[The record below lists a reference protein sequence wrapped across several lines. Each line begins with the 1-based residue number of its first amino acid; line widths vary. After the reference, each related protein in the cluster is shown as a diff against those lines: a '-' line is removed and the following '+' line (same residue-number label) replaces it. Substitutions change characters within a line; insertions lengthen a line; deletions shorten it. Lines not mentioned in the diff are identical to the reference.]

1 MFWTFRTPSFF
12 IQSKMEKALKEKYE
26 LLKEKAFTIIYGR
39 DTVAGKLFDLILL
52 GFILLS
58 VFLTIFESI
67 KTVDKHIHTLLVV
80 LEWMIT
86 IFFTIE
92 YILRIIC
99 NPKWKRY
106 IFSFYG
112 IIDLISILPV
122 YLSFFVVESKFLS
135 IIRILRLLRIF
146 RILDLVQFTQQ
157 ANQLRKALKNS
168 QTKILVFI
176 YFVLVLSV
184 ILGALMYMI
193 EPHDKAFTSIPR
205 SIYWCIVTL
214 TTVGYGDVVPTTTF
228 GQIMASII
236 MILGY
241 GIIAVPTGIVTSE
254 YSRFLYPMM
263 PYIAI
268 NVGQNND
275 SFSPFIL
282 QISLTKGLHF
292 YKFAICTIF
301 GHQGGV
307 ISLFYDF
314 SFFHHHNNIGIL
326 NCRKTVC
333 NNYRS
338 TIQHHFF

>member
-1 MFWTFRTPSFF
+1 M
-12 IQSKMEKALKEKYE
+12 KELLAKYK
-26 LLKEKAFTIIYGR
+26 LLIAPKYKCLKEKAFSIIYGR

-52 GFILLS
+52 GFILIS
-58 VFLTIFESI
+58 AFLAIFESI
-67 KTVDKHIHTLLVV
+67 ETIDHHIHTLLVV

-86 IFFTIE
+86 IFFSIE
-92 YILRIIC
+92 YALRIVC
-99 NPKWKRY
+99 TPNWKRY

-112 IIDLISILPV
+112 IIDLISILPF
-122 YLSFFVVESKFLS
+122 YLSFFVVESKVLS

-157 ANQLRKALKNS
+157 ANQLKKALKNS

-254 YSRFLYPMM
+254 YSRTYRKKEPHKSDISHKMPQDIGYPHSHTHGHCKYCNTYPLPDGALYCPQCG
-263 PYIAI
+263 AK
-268 NVGQNND
+268 Q
-275 SFSPFIL
+275 
-282 QISLTKGLHF
+282 
-292 YKFAICTIF
+292 
-301 GHQGGV
+301 
-307 ISLFYDF
+307 
-314 SFFHHHNNIGIL
+314 
-326 NCRKTVC
+326 
-333 NNYRS
+333 
-338 TIQHHFF
+338 

>member
-12 IQSKMEKALKEKYE
+12 IQSKMKKALKEKYE

-67 KTVDKHIHTLLVV
+67 KTVDKHIHTLLVI

-122 YLSFFVVESKFLS
+122 YLSFFVAESKFLS

-176 YFVLVLSV
+176 YFVLVLCV
-184 ILGALMYMI
+184 ILGAFMYMI

-254 YSRFLYPMM
+254 YSRFYRKKEEQKPHYSHRTAPTKYSHSHTHGYCRHCGTYPLPDDALYCHKCG
-263 PYIAI
+263 AK
-268 NVGQNND
+268 Q
-275 SFSPFIL
+275 
-282 QISLTKGLHF
+282 
-292 YKFAICTIF
+292 
-301 GHQGGV
+301 
-307 ISLFYDF
+307 
-314 SFFHHHNNIGIL
+314 
-326 NCRKTVC
+326 
-333 NNYRS
+333 
-338 TIQHHFF
+338 

>member
-1 MFWTFRTPSFF
+1 MKELLAKYKRL
-12 IQSKMEKALKEKYE
+12 IASKYK
-26 LLKEKAFTIIYGR
+26 LLKERAFVIIYGR

-52 GFILLS
+52 GFILISAFLS
-58 VFLTIFESI
+58 IFESI
-67 KTVDKHIHTLLVV
+67 KTIDHHIHTLLVV

-86 IFFTIE
+86 IFFSIE
-92 YILRIIC
+92 YALRIVC
-99 NPKWKRY
+99 TPNWRRY

-112 IIDLISILPV
+112 IIDLISILPF
-122 YLSFFVVESKFLS
+122 YLSFFAVESKVLS

-157 ANQLRKALKNS
+157 ANQLKKALKNS

-214 TTVGYGDVVPTTTF
+214 TTVGYGDVVPTTPF

-254 YSRFLYPMM
+254 YSRTYRKKKKL
-263 PYIAI
+263 I
-268 NVGQNND
+268 
-275 SFSPFIL
+275 SP
-282 QISLTKGLHF
+282 ISLTRCHK
-292 YKFAICTIF
+292 I
-301 GHQGGV
+301 
-307 ISLFYDF
+307 
-314 SFFHHHNNIGIL
+314 
-326 NCRKTVC
+326 
-333 NNYRS
+333 
-338 TIQHHFF
+338 

>member
-1 MFWTFRTPSFF
+1 MKKLLA
-12 IQSKMEKALKEKYE
+12 SKYR
-26 LLKEKAFTIIYGR
+26 LLKVRGYAIIYGR

-58 VFLTIFESI
+58 AFLAIFESI
-67 KTVDKHIHTLLVV
+67 QIIDEHIHTLLVV
-80 LEWMIT
+80 LEWIIT
-86 IFFTIE
+86 VFFSIE
-92 YILRIIC
+92 YALRIIC
-99 NPKWKRY
+99 TPNWRWY

-112 IIDLISILPV
+112 VIDLISILPV
-122 YLSFFVVESKFLS
+122 YLSFFVQGSKFLS

-157 ANQLRKALKNS
+157 ANQLKRALKNS

-184 ILGALMYMI
+184 ILGALMYVI

-214 TTVGYGDVVPTTTF
+214 TTVGYGDVVPTTAF

-254 YSRFLYPMM
+254 YSRTYKKKENPK
-263 PYIAI
+263 PQIASTS
-268 NVGQNND
+268 D
-275 SFSPFIL
+275 KAPPADYSFSH
-282 QISLTKGLHF
+282 SHTH
-292 YKFAICTIF
+292 
-301 GHQGGV
+301 GH
-307 ISLFYDF
+307 
-314 SFFHHHNNIGIL
+314 
-326 NCRKTVC
+326 CRGCGAYPLPDGALYCPQCGRK
-333 NNYRS
+333 
-338 TIQHHFF
+338 Q

>member
-1 MFWTFRTPSFF
+1 MKELLAKYKRL
-12 IQSKMEKALKEKYE
+12 IASKYKFLKER
-26 LLKEKAFTIIYGR
+26 AFVIIYGR

-52 GFILLS
+52 GFILIS
-58 VFLTIFESI
+58 AFLAIFESI
-67 KTVDKHIHTLLVV
+67 KTIDHHIHTLLVV

-86 IFFTIE
+86 IFFSIE
-92 YILRIIC
+92 YALRIVC
-99 NPKWKRY
+99 TPNWRRY

-112 IIDLISILPV
+112 IIDLISILPF
-122 YLSFFVVESKFLS
+122 YLSFFAVESKVLS

-157 ANQLRKALKNS
+157 ANQLKKALKNS

-254 YSRFLYPMM
+254 YSRIYRKKEPHKSDISHKIPQDIGYPHSHTHGHCKYCNTYPLPDGALYCPQCG
-263 PYIAI
+263 AK
-268 NVGQNND
+268 Q
-275 SFSPFIL
+275 
-282 QISLTKGLHF
+282 
-292 YKFAICTIF
+292 
-301 GHQGGV
+301 
-307 ISLFYDF
+307 
-314 SFFHHHNNIGIL
+314 
-326 NCRKTVC
+326 
-333 NNYRS
+333 
-338 TIQHHFF
+338 

>member
-1 MFWTFRTPSFF
+1 MKELLAKYKRL
-12 IQSKMEKALKEKYE
+12 IASKYK
-26 LLKEKAFTIIYGR
+26 LLKERAFTIIYGR

-52 GFILLS
+52 GFILIS
-58 VFLTIFESI
+58 TFLAIFESI
-67 KTVDKHIHTLLVV
+67 KTIDHHIHTLLVV

-86 IFFTIE
+86 IFFSIE
-92 YILRIIC
+92 YALRIVC
-99 NPKWKRY
+99 TPNWRRY

-112 IIDLISILPV
+112 IIDLISILPF
-122 YLSFFVVESKFLS
+122 YLSFFAVESKVLS

-157 ANQLRKALKNS
+157 ANQLKKALKNS

-214 TTVGYGDVVPTTTF
+214 TTVGYGDVVPTTSF

-254 YSRFLYPMM
+254 YSRTYRKKEPHKSDISHKMPQDIGYPHSHTHGHCKYCNTYPLPNGALYCPQCG
-263 PYIAI
+263 AK
-268 NVGQNND
+268 Q
-275 SFSPFIL
+275 
-282 QISLTKGLHF
+282 
-292 YKFAICTIF
+292 
-301 GHQGGV
+301 
-307 ISLFYDF
+307 
-314 SFFHHHNNIGIL
+314 
-326 NCRKTVC
+326 
-333 NNYRS
+333 
-338 TIQHHFF
+338 

>member
-1 MFWTFRTPSFF
+1 M
-12 IQSKMEKALKEKYE
+12 KKALKEKYE

-67 KTVDKHIHTLLVV
+67 KTVDKHIHTLLVI

-135 IIRILRLLRIF
+135 IIRI
-146 RILDLVQFTQQ
+146 QQ

-214 TTVGYGDVVPTTTF
+214 TTVGYGDVVPTSTF

-254 YSRFLYPMM
+254 YSRFYRKKEEQKPHYSHRTPPTKYSHSHTHGYCRHCGTYPLPDDALYCHKCG
-263 PYIAI
+263 AK
-268 NVGQNND
+268 Q
-275 SFSPFIL
+275 
-282 QISLTKGLHF
+282 
-292 YKFAICTIF
+292 
-301 GHQGGV
+301 
-307 ISLFYDF
+307 
-314 SFFHHHNNIGIL
+314 
-326 NCRKTVC
+326 
-333 NNYRS
+333 
-338 TIQHHFF
+338 

>member
-1 MFWTFRTPSFF
+1 MKELLAKYKPLIAAKYKR
-12 IQSKMEKALKEKYE
+12 LKER
-26 LLKEKAFTIIYGR
+26 AFAIIYGR

-52 GFILLS
+52 GFILIS
-58 VFLTIFESI
+58 AFLAIFESI
-67 KTVDKHIHTLLVV
+67 KTIDHHIHTLLIV

-86 IFFTIE
+86 IFFSIE
-92 YILRIIC
+92 YALRIVC
-99 NPKWKRY
+99 TPNWKRY

-112 IIDLISILPV
+112 IIDLISILPF
-122 YLSFFVVESKFLS
+122 YLSFFAVESKVLS

-157 ANQLRKALKNS
+157 ANQLKKALKNS

-176 YFVLVLSV
+176 YFVLVLCV

-254 YSRFLYPMM
+254 YSRAYRKKEPHKSHISHKAPPQDISFPHSHTHGHCRYCGAYPLPDGALYCPQCG
-263 PYIAI
+263 AK
-268 NVGQNND
+268 Q
-275 SFSPFIL
+275 
-282 QISLTKGLHF
+282 
-292 YKFAICTIF
+292 
-301 GHQGGV
+301 
-307 ISLFYDF
+307 
-314 SFFHHHNNIGIL
+314 
-326 NCRKTVC
+326 
-333 NNYRS
+333 
-338 TIQHHFF
+338 

>member
-1 MFWTFRTPSFF
+1 M
-12 IQSKMEKALKEKYE
+12 KKVLKEKYE

-52 GFILLS
+52 GFILVS
-58 VFLTIFESI
+58 VFLAIFESI

-99 NPKWKRY
+99 TPKWKRY

-176 YFVLVLSV
+176 YFVLVLCV

-241 GIIAVPTGIVTSE
+241 GIIAVPTGIVPSE
-254 YSRFLYPMM
+254 YSRFYRKKEEQKPHYSHRTAPTKYSHSHTHGYCRHCGTYPLPDDALYCHKCG
-263 PYIAI
+263 AK
-268 NVGQNND
+268 Q
-275 SFSPFIL
+275 
-282 QISLTKGLHF
+282 
-292 YKFAICTIF
+292 
-301 GHQGGV
+301 
-307 ISLFYDF
+307 
-314 SFFHHHNNIGIL
+314 
-326 NCRKTVC
+326 
-333 NNYRS
+333 
-338 TIQHHFF
+338 

>member
-1 MFWTFRTPSFF
+1 MKELLAKYKRL
-12 IQSKMEKALKEKYE
+12 IASKYK
-26 LLKEKAFTIIYGR
+26 LLKERAFTIIYGR

-52 GFILLS
+52 GFILISAFLS
-58 VFLTIFESI
+58 IFESI
-67 KTVDKHIHTLLVV
+67 KTIDHHIHTLLVV

-86 IFFTIE
+86 IFFSIE
-92 YILRIIC
+92 YALRIVC
-99 NPKWKRY
+99 TPNWRRY

-112 IIDLISILPV
+112 IIDLISILPF
-122 YLSFFVVESKFLS
+122 YLSFFAVESKVLS

-157 ANQLRKALKNS
+157 ANQLKKALKNS

-254 YSRFLYPMM
+254 YSRAYRKKEPHKSDISHKIPQDIGYPH
-263 PYIAI
+263 
-268 NVGQNND
+268 
-275 SFSPFIL
+275 SH
-282 QISLTKGLHF
+282 TH
-292 YKFAICTIF
+292 
-301 GHQGGV
+301 GHCKYCNTYPLPDGA
-307 ISLFYDF
+307 LFCPQC
-314 SFFHHHNNIGIL
+314 GA
-326 NCRKTVC
+326 K
-333 NNYRS
+333 
-338 TIQHHFF
+338 Q